1 MATPK
6 TLVTVDDI
14 LKLFEENKQDMDTTL
29 AREIVMRIYQC
40 DYFSVLYICGHL
52 HLIILIEYF
61 QELEEFEVCA
71 SIIDT
76 ITEHNKITN
85 DNIPTKR

>member
-1 MATPK
+1 MVTPK

-14 LKLFEENKQDMDTTL
+14 LKLFEENKEDMDTTL

-52 HLIILIEYF
+52 YLIILIEYF

-71 SIIDT
+71 EIINT
-76 ITEHNKITN
+76 IKEHNKLTKE
-85 DNIPTKR
+85 NIPTIR